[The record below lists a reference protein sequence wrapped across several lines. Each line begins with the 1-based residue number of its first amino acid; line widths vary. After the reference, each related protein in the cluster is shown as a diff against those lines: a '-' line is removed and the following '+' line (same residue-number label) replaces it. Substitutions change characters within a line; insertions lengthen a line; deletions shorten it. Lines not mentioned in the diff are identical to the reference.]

1 MKYYITK
8 HNIALCKKPFDNLES
23 AIAFGKN
30 WLKENNDLNQ
40 AYGTLQKTKWGFRK
54 GRYNNTYNVS
64 LKGTYIGTY
73 GTILHHENTVLITQ
87 KQD

>member
-23 AIAFGKN
+23 AITFGKN

-40 AYGTLQKTKWGFRK
+40 VCGTLQKTKWGFRK
-54 GRYNNTYNVS
+54 GYYYNTYYVS
-64 LKGTYIGTY
+64 LKGTYIGY
-73 GTILHHENTVLITQ
+73 YNTIFHHENAVLITE